1 MEINSFYTVSST
13 ISRHAITNRPPIPT
27 IEELDDI
34 IIGDS
39 YRIVTID
46 NLPHNFVLLKQTI
59 LNEDNVRVGF
69 MILGTDR
76 SANER
81 KSDR

>member
-1 MEINSFYTVSST
+1 VVISSFILIKLSTAAGPFRIQWRRKDREHCKTTVTVSST
-13 ISRHAITNRPPIPT
+13 ISRHAVTNRPPIPT

-46 NLPHNFVLLKQTI
+46 NITQNFVQ
-59 LNEDNVRVGF
+59 
-69 MILGTDR
+69 
-76 SANER
+76 
-81 KSDR
+81 